1 MSLAGKKIFV
11 TGGSR
16 GIGLAIAIRAAKD
29 GAMIAIAA
37 KTNEP
42 NPKLPGTIHTAAS
55 EITAAGGKALA
66 IQCDLRD
73 ENQISAAVD
82 QAAKE
87 FGGIDI
93 LINNAGLMSDVS
105 ITKMSDELWDEAI
118 NLNLSVAFKLIRAC
132 APSMVSKKWGR
143 VINISSQVALTGS
156 ANHAHYATAKAGLL
170 GLTYSAAKEYG
181 ASGVTVNAVLPG
193 RIETKM
199 IADRSVG
206 RLDEWLSQ
214 TPLNRLGRPDEVAA
228 MINFL
233 ASDASSY
240 ITGAAINVNG
250 GLVMG

>member
-1 MSLAGKKIFV
+1 MKVALV
-11 TGGSR
+11 TGGAT
-16 GIGLAIAIRAAKD
+16 GIGAA
-29 GAMIAIAA
+29 
-37 KTNEP
+37 TV
-42 NPKLPGTIHTAAS
+42 
-55 EITAAGGKALA
+55 KALA
-66 IQCDLRD
+66 EEKITVALQYSSSENEAKQIADQLNDKGFKVEIFQADLSQAGNA
-73 ENQISAAVD
+73 ENLVAQVKQKLGD
-82 QAAKE
+82 
-87 FGGIDI
+87 IDI
-93 LINNAGLMSDVS
+93 LINNAGLMSDAS
-105 ITKMSDELWDEAI
+105 IIQMSDALWDEAI
-118 NLNLSVAFKLIRAC
+118 NINLTAAFKLIRAC

-214 TPLNRLGRPDEVAA
+214 TPLNRLGRADEVAS

>member
-1 MSLAGKKIFV
+1 MKVALV
-11 TGGSR
+11 TGGAT
-16 GIGLAIAIRAAKD
+16 GIGAA
-29 GAMIAIAA
+29 
-37 KTNEP
+37 TV
-42 NPKLPGTIHTAAS
+42 
-55 EITAAGGKALA
+55 KALA
-66 IQCDLRD
+66 EEKITVALQYSSSLNEAKQIADQLNDKGFKVEIFQADLSQKGSA
-73 ENQISAAVD
+73 ENLVSQVKQKLGD
-82 QAAKE
+82 
-87 FGGIDI
+87 IDI
-93 LINNAGLMSDVS
+93 LINNAGVMSDAS
-105 ITKMSDELWDEAI
+105 IIQMSDSLWDEAI
-118 NLNLSVAFKLIRAC
+118 NINLTAAFKLIRAC

-199 IADRSVG
+199 IADRSIG

-214 TPLNRLGRPDEVAA
+214 TPLNRLGRPEEVAS

-233 ASDASSY
+233 ASEQASY
-240 ITGAAINVNG
+240 VTGAAINVNG

>member
-1 MSLAGKKIFV
+1 MALV
-11 TGGSR
+11 TGGAT
-16 GIGLAIAIRAAKD
+16 GIGAATV
-29 GAMIAIAA
+29 A
-37 KTNEP
+37 
-42 NPKLPGTIHTAAS
+42 
-55 EITAAGGKALA
+55 ALA
-66 IQCDLRD
+66 AEKITVALQYSSSQKEAKQIAEQLNGKGFKVEIFQADLSQKGAA
-73 ENQISAAVD
+73 ENLVEQVKKNLGD
-82 QAAKE
+82 
-87 FGGIDI
+87 IDI
-93 LINNAGLMSDVS
+93 LVNNAGVMSDAS
-105 ITKMSDELWDEAI
+105 IIQMSDQLWDEAI
-118 NLNLSVAFKLIRAC
+118 NVNLTAAFKLIRAC

-214 TPLNRLGRPDEVAA
+214 TPLNRLGRPDEVAS

>member
-1 MSLAGKKIFV
+1 MKVALV
-11 TGGSR
+11 TGGAT
-16 GIGLAIAIRAAKD
+16 GIG
-29 GAMIAIAA
+29 
-37 KTNEP
+37 
-42 NPKLPGTIHTAAS
+42 AS
-55 EITAAGGKALA
+55 TVAALA
-66 IQCDLRD
+66 AEKITVALQYSSSQKEAKQIADQLNAQGFKVEIFQADLSQKGAA
-73 ENQISAAVD
+73 ENLVAQVKQKLGD
-82 QAAKE
+82 
-87 FGGIDI
+87 IDI
-93 LINNAGLMSDVS
+93 LVNNAGVMSDAS
-105 ITKMSDELWDEAI
+105 IIQMSDDLWDEAI
-118 NLNLSVAFKLIRAC
+118 NVNLTAAFKLIRAC

>member
-1 MSLAGKKIFV
+1 VKVALV
-11 TGGSR
+11 TGGAT
-16 GIGLAIAIRAAKD
+16 GIGAA
-29 GAMIAIAA
+29 
-37 KTNEP
+37 TV
-42 NPKLPGTIHTAAS
+42 
-55 EITAAGGKALA
+55 KALA
-66 IQCDLRD
+66 EEKISVALQYSSSQEEGKKLSDQLNAQGLKVEIFQADLSQKGSA
-73 ENQISAAVD
+73 ENLVTQVKQKLGD
-82 QAAKE
+82 
-87 FGGIDI
+87 IDI
-93 LINNAGLMSDVS
+93 LINNAGVMSDAS
-105 ITKMSDELWDEAI
+105 IIQMSDALWDEAI
-118 NLNLSVAFKLIRAC
+118 NVNLTAAFKLIRAC

-214 TPLNRLGRPDEVAA
+214 TPLNRLGRADEVAS

-240 ITGAAINVNG
+240 ITGASINVNG

>member
-1 MSLAGKKIFV
+1 VKVALV
-11 TGGSR
+11 TGGAT
-16 GIGLAIAIRAAKD
+16 GIGAA
-29 GAMIAIAA
+29 
-37 KTNEP
+37 TV
-42 NPKLPGTIHTAAS
+42 
-55 EITAAGGKALA
+55 KALA
-66 IQCDLRD
+66 EEKITVALQYSSSQKEAKQIADQLNDKGFKVEIFQADLSQTGNA
-73 ENQISAAVD
+73 ENLVAQVKQKLGD
-82 QAAKE
+82 
-87 FGGIDI
+87 IDI
-93 LINNAGLMSDVS
+93 LINNAGVMSDAS
-105 ITKMSDELWDEAI
+105 IIQMSDALWDEAI
-118 NLNLSVAFKLIRAC
+118 NINLTAAFKLIRAC

-199 IADRSVG
+199 IADRSIG

-214 TPLNRLGRPDEVAA
+214 TPLNRLGRPDEVAS

-233 ASDASSY
+233 ASEKASY
-240 ITGAAINVNG
+240 VTGAAINVNG

>member
-1 MSLAGKKIFV
+1 VKVALV
-11 TGGSR
+11 TGGAT
-16 GIGLAIAIRAAKD
+16 GIGAA
-29 GAMIAIAA
+29 
-37 KTNEP
+37 TV
-42 NPKLPGTIHTAAS
+42 
-55 EITAAGGKALA
+55 KALA
-66 IQCDLRD
+66 EEKISVALQYSSSQEEAKKLSDQLNAQGFKVEIFQADLSQKEAA
-73 ENQISAAVD
+73 ENLVAQVKQKLGD
-82 QAAKE
+82 V
-87 FGGIDI
+87 DI
-93 LINNAGLMSDVS
+93 LVNNAGVMSDSS
-105 ITKMSDELWDEAI
+105 IVKMSDDLWDEAI
-118 NLNLSVAFKLIRAC
+118 NVNLTAAFKLIRAC
-132 APSMVSKKWGR
+132 TPSMVSKKWGR

-214 TPLNRLGRPDEVAA
+214 TPLNRLGRPDEVAS

>member
-1 MSLAGKKIFV
+1 MKVALV
-11 TGGSR
+11 TGGAT
-16 GIGLAIAIRAAKD
+16 GIGAA
-29 GAMIAIAA
+29 
-37 KTNEP
+37 TV
-42 NPKLPGTIHTAAS
+42 
-55 EITAAGGKALA
+55 KALA
-66 IQCDLRD
+66 EEKITVALQYSSSQKEAKQIADQLNDKGFKVEIFQADLSQTGNA
-73 ENQISAAVD
+73 ENLVAQVKQKLGD
-82 QAAKE
+82 
-87 FGGIDI
+87 IDI
-93 LINNAGLMSDVS
+93 LINNAGVMSDAS
-105 ITKMSDELWDEAI
+105 IIQMSDALWDEAI
-118 NLNLSVAFKLIRAC
+118 NINLTAAFKLIRAC

-199 IADRSVG
+199 IADRSIG

-214 TPLNRLGRPDEVAA
+214 TPLNRLGRPEEVAS

-233 ASDASSY
+233 ASEKASY
-240 ITGAAINVNG
+240 VTGAAINVNG

>member
-1 MSLAGKKIFV
+1 VKVALV
-11 TGGSR
+11 TGGAT
-16 GIGLAIAIRAAKD
+16 GIGAA
-29 GAMIAIAA
+29 
-37 KTNEP
+37 TV
-42 NPKLPGTIHTAAS
+42 
-55 EITAAGGKALA
+55 KALA
-66 IQCDLRD
+66 EEKITVALQYSRSEKEAKQIADQLNDKGFKVEIFQADLSQTGNA
-73 ENQISAAVD
+73 ENLVAQVKQKLGD
-82 QAAKE
+82 
-87 FGGIDI
+87 IDI
-93 LINNAGLMSDVS
+93 LINNAGVMSDAS
-105 ITKMSDELWDEAI
+105 IIQMSDALWDEAI
-118 NLNLSVAFKLIRAC
+118 NINLTAAFKLIRAC

-199 IADRSVG
+199 IADRSIG

-214 TPLNRLGRPDEVAA
+214 TPLNRLGRPDEVAS

-233 ASDASSY
+233 ASEKASY
-240 ITGAAINVNG
+240 VTGAAINVNG